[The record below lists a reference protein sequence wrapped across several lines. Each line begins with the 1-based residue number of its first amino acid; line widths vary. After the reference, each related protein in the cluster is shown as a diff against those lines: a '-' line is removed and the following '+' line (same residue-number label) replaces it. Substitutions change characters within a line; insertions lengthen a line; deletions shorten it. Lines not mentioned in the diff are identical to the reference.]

1 MKGIVRDAIIYGALA
16 LGCIVGA
23 DYVTKAVWHDALLVI
38 GGLLLGG
45 LCAMMVLLEIRL
57 KARRAKNQDYIRIGD
72 EVMPRK

>member
-1 MKGIVRDAIIYGALA
+1 MKRIVRDAIIYGALA

-57 KARRAKNQDYIRIGD
+57 KAQRAEKLQDA
-72 EVMPRK
+72 KH